1 MVGRRV
7 RVSHPIIGSPA
18 FIERIFTELNAE
30 DASSETVRTAERE
43 RQRRPGI
50 RELLVMTC
58 EVFKLAERD
67 FYERPKATRPRLA
80 RQVLVWLWVKR
91 SRGTQAQLARYL
103 SVGGDQVSRWF
114 GRAVD
119 DYEQLEPFIE
129 RVEELLPRDEPL
141 LASGDPDRITVNVEI
156 VDD

>member
-1 MVGRRV
+1 MHASY
-7 RVSHPIIGSPA
+7 VS
-18 FIERIFTELNAE
+18 ERIQAHGKFQNRPPTCM
-30 DASSETVRTAERE
+30 DVRTVPVGSA
-43 RQRRPGI
+43 
-50 RELLVMTC
+50 
-58 EVFKLAERD
+58 KRD

-91 SRGTQAQLARYL
+91 SRGTQTQLARYL

-119 DYEQLEPFIE
+119 EYEQLEPFIE

-156 VDD
+156 IND